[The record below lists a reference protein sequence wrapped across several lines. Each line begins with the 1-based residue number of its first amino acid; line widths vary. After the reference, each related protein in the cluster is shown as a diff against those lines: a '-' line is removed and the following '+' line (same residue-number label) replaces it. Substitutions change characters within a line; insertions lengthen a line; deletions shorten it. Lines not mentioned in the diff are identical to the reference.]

1 MLAGLVLLVVIQM
14 KAQIPEQLSYQGVL
28 TDTLGNP
35 RPDGTYT
42 MAFRLYLAASG
53 GSPLWTEVKNVTV
66 KDGIFTTYLGD
77 TTPFPISITWAT
89 TYWLSIQVGGDPE
102 LSPRLKLASVAYSL
116 NPGSG
121 NSAWTIDSTTGFLY
135 YGGSNVFIGRN
146 FRISGNEVF
155 GVRSVSGPNQY
166 GGMYIETSDAAG
178 WPFYGFATNGS
189 FRSWTYLQPDSSGT
203 SGPGWKLYLAGIR
216 LTVPPTGGLRIGPAS
231 DYSLVIENT
240 NGSDGMRINRT
251 GDDGIQI
258 GSSPDHPNYG
268 VYLPSPGVTTYG
280 LWPNTANASGQWALY
295 TVDNIEAGNVSASA
309 YSVIAKVTGPDALTK
324 GDVVAAAGV
333 TDPIPG
339 SQPALSLVRLADD
352 RQFTGIVGV
361 VEQRMVW
368 ALAPGKEQQGEMSL
382 QGADGPSRAG
392 DYVSL
397 AVLGVAEVKVYGS
410 ASISV
415 GQRLTLGSSSGT
427 ARPLRSKEIDGMI
440 VTEGSPVI
448 GVALA
453 RSSGSGTVPVHITLR

>member
-1 MLAGLVLLVVIQM
+1 
-14 KAQIPEQLSYQGVL
+14 
-28 TDTLGNP
+28 
-35 RPDGTYT
+35 
-42 MAFRLYLAASG
+42 
-53 GSPLWTEVKNVTV
+53 
-66 KDGIFTTYLGD
+66 
-77 TTPFPISITWAT
+77 
-89 TYWLSIQVGGDPE
+89 
-102 LSPRLKLASVAYSL
+102 
-116 NPGSG
+116 
-121 NSAWTIDSTTGFLY
+121 
-135 YGGSNVFIGRN
+135 
-146 FRISGNEVF
+146 
-155 GVRSVSGPNQY
+155 
-166 GGMYIETSDAAG
+166 MYIETSDAAG

-339 SQPALSLVRLADD
+339 SQPALSLVRLADE

-382 QGADGPSRAG
+382 QGADGPARAG

-397 AVLGVAEVKVYGS
+397 AVLGVAEVKVDGS